1 MGVTRIP
8 TYAVEVRMT
17 FGEKLRQLRERAG
30 LTQEQLAAASGV
42 NLWTVRGYEQ
52 GRREPNWKGA
62 IVLTRALGVTVEE
75 FADCISGEDVRE
87 AEAPKRGGKGAR
99 AQPEAPP
106 GPKKPR
112 GRGRC
117 ERPAKE

>member
-1 MGVTRIP
+1 
-8 TYAVEVRMT
+8 MT

-52 GRREPNWKGA
+52 GRREPSWKGA

-75 FADCISGEDVRE
+75 FADCISGVDVNE
-87 AEAPKRGGKGAR
+87 AEAPKRGGTGAR
-99 AQPEAPP
+99 AQPKVPP
-106 GPKKPR
+106 GRRSPSA
-112 GRGRC
+112 GG
-117 ERPAKE
+117 AK

>member
-1 MGVTRIP
+1 
-8 TYAVEVRMT
+8 MT

-75 FADCISGEDVRE
+75 FADCVSGEDTGR
-87 AEAPKRGGKGAR
+87 ADRPKRTGKATKG
-99 AQPEAPP
+99 QPAAGKKPP
-106 GPKKPR
+106 GR
-112 GRGRC
+112 GKV
-117 ERPAKE
+117 AK